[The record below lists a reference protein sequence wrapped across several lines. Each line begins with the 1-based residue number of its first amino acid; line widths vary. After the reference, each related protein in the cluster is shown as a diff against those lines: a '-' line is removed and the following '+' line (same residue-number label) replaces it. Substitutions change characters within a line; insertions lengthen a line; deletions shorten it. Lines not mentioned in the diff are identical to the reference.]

1 MLRLERDKDIEGFAK
16 VETKEGTSILREKAA
31 LLCCESPVLVAKK
44 LLAELPCDD
53 GMPSRHKLATETGT
67 DEVGTSSKVECGG
80 VVDTGGEQ

>member
-1 MLRLERDKDIEGFAK
+1 MLRLERDEDIEGFAK
-16 VETKEGTSILREKAA
+16 VETKEGTTILKKKSD
-31 LLCCESPVLVAKK
+31 LLCCKSPVPAAKK

-53 GMPSRHKLATETGT
+53 GTPPRHKLATETGT